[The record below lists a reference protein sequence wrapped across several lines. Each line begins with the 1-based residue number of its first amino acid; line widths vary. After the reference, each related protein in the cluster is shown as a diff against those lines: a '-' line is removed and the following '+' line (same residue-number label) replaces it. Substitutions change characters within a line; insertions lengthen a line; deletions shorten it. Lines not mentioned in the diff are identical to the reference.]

1 MTYVPVGYIA
11 PRFPALG
18 WPLTKFTLYYTKD
31 VVKFTMFW
39 CIILMTAF
47 YLAAA
52 LIASFTYYKNNKN
65 SKKKGTALVAIVGV
79 YVLVGVIQ
87 AVLSGSLIGLLL
99 AEIYKSGQFG
109 LNPWLTFIYG
119 IIVVLF
125 NIATSYSLTSVLL

>member
-1 MTYVPVGYIA
+1 
-11 PRFPALG
+11 
-18 WPLTKFTLYYTKD
+18 
-31 VVKFTMFW
+31 MFW